1 MWIDILSVVLVD
13 CSVKDLVKVSHWHW
27 RGVGGVGGYGGIRG
41 DTGGYGGVRGGT
53 GGYGGVRGGTG
64 GVRAGS
70 GWGSEEAGEAGAG
83 CGVWEKR
90 GRRGGGGRKVTS
102 EDPGYASVP
111 AIPSTLNT
119 S

>member
-41 DTGGYGGVRGGT
+41 
-53 GGYGGVRGGTG
+53 GTG

-70 GWGSEEAGEAGAG
+70 GWGLEEAGEAGAG